1 VGSRIESASQFRSAG
16 PNALTST
23 ACAEEFAEVKEI
35 GALDSSTRTADQT
48 TAAIFWQF
56 APAALW
62 NRLARDLSAE
72 HDISVA
78 REARLLAMIN
88 LAAADGAIACWN
100 EKYYWNVWRPRAA
113 IQEADTDGN
122 PATVA
127 DLTWEL
133 GCGAG
138 STSAPRTCRAP

>member
-1 VGSRIESASQFRSAG
+1 M
-16 PNALTST
+16 
-23 ACAEEFAEVKEI
+23 KEI

-100 EKYYWNVWRPRAA
+100 EKY
-113 IQEADTDGN
+113 
-122 PATVA
+122 
-127 DLTWEL
+127 
-133 GCGAG
+133 
-138 STSAPRTCRAP
+138 